1 FVTVGSIIAS
11 IFAVDYVEVRLPIPP
26 ADTPFI
32 ALPETYSGEPVQPM
46 QQPEVHFFLDLGGT
60 FESWTGKIVRTEGV
74 VDTRSRQIIAV
85 AQIDAPYAVGPEE
98 RSPLKIGQFLRARVS
113 GRLLEDRIVV
123 PRSVVRDDDHV
134 YVINSNNRLVR
145 KSVRIIRTDAKS
157 DRVVIEGDI
166 MKGDVLCI
174 TPVPFAVDGI
184 EVNPVIDG
192 RVPQTRNVPVGQEN
206 SPKGQMRPNG
216 RKSQ

>member
-1 FVTVGSIIAS
+1 
-11 IFAVDYVEVRLPIPP
+11 
-26 ADTPFI
+26 
-32 ALPETYSGEPVQPM
+32 
-46 QQPEVHFFLDLGGT
+46 
-60 FESWTGKIVRTEGV
+60 
-74 VDTRSRQIIAV
+74 
-85 AQIDAPYAVGPEE
+85 
-98 RSPLKIGQFLRARVS
+98 
-113 GRLLEDRIVV
+113 
-123 PRSVVRDDDHV
+123 VVRDDDHV

-145 KSVRIIRTDAKS
+145 KSVRIIRADAKS

-192 RVPQTRNVPVGQEN
+192 RVPQMRNVPFGQEN